1 MSEQSV
7 ADKRNDL
14 RQLKE
19 KDFCCRT
26 IHTPRPAG
34 GPAADT
40 AALPQGCSLEI
51 PGLEQK
57 REMLALPCSEWEGEN
72 MLDHHF
78 ILRECGKTTARSE
91 NNYWNKETQSHDRYY
106 GLVDRLGQ

>member
-1 MSEQSV
+1 MILGSL
-7 ADKRNDL
+7 KR
-14 RQLKE
+14 K
-19 KDFCCRT
+19 T
-26 IHTPRPAG
+26 SAAGPSTPLRPAG